1 MKARLNGVEFR
12 NAIEQA
18 THKICKELA
27 LAPVTVSWDAWTP
40 TAKINDYG
48 DIVLHNVRDD
58 AVITRPV
65 FER

>member
-12 NAIEQA
+12 QAIEQA
-18 THKICKELA
+18 THKICKELS

-48 DIVLHNVRDD
+48 FA
-58 AVITRPV
+58 AVNLD
-65 FER
+65 FELFY